1 MDELKEILDWFEA
14 NRNPDN
20 VAGMARFGIETSN
33 AFGIPLPALRK
44 MASRYRRRHD
54 MALALWE
61 TGIHEARI
69 MASIVDDLSQLTPEQ
84 MDDWTAEF
92 DSWDICDQCCNN
104 LFSLAPFV
112 RNKISVYCNDERQF
126 VRRAGFVLMATLAV
140 HAKEITDSDVAE
152 WFTLMKHYSTDE
164 RNFVKKA
171 VNWALRQTGK
181 RNLRLNVMAT
191 DMARTLADTDNRT
204 ARWIG
209 RDALR
214 ELTSPRTLEF
224 IAKHRNRL

>member
-1 MDELKEILDWFEA
+1 MDELKKILDWFEA

-20 VAGMARFGIETSN
+20 VVGMARFGIETSN

-54 MALALWE
+54 MALALWD

-69 MASIVDDLSQLTPEQ
+69 MASIVEDPSQLTPEQ
-84 MDDWTAEF
+84 MDNWTAEF
-92 DSWDICDQCCNN
+92 NSWDICDQCCNN

>member
-20 VAGMARFGIETSN
+20 VAGMARFGIETSK

-54 MALALWE
+54 MALALWD

-69 MASIVDDLSQLTPEQ
+69 MASIVEDPSQLTPEQ
-84 MDDWTAEF
+84 MDNWTAEF

-191 DMARTLADTDNRT
+191 DMARTLTDTDNRT

>member
-69 MASIVDDLSQLTPEQ
+69 MASIVEDPSQLTPEQ
-84 MDDWTAEF
+84 MDNWTAEF

-191 DMARTLADTDNRT
+191 DMARTLTDTDNRT